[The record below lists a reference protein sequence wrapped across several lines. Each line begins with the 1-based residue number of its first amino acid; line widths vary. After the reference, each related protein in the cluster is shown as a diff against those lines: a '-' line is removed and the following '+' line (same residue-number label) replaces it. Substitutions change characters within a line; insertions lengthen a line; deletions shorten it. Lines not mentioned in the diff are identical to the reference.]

1 MSLIISETFSKHD
14 IGDNVI
20 YVGDNQ
26 YGIITTGIGRVVQ
39 VLDENPPLETI
50 YAVGYPDGNIWYF
63 KGDELRSVY
72 EVYGSDKDE
81 NCGDPIVEMNVRE
94 LRNRSLVGQKKYGVT
109 LNDANQDIMTNLQHL
124 LEEILDAS
132 NYIRKVMVELENKKP
147 VG

>member
-1 MSLIISETFSKHD
+1 MSLIISETSSKHE

-26 YGIITTGIGRVVQ
+26 HGIIPTGIGRVVQ
-39 VLDENPPLETI
+39 AINEEPPLETI

-63 KGDELRSVY
+63 KGDELRIVH
-72 EVYGSDKDE
+72 EAYGSGEDE

-94 LRNRSLVGQKKYGVT
+94 LRNRSLVGQNKYGVT
-109 LNDANQDIMTNLQHL
+109 LNDANPDIMTNLKHL
-124 LEEILDAS
+124 LEEVLDAA
-132 NYIRKVMVELENKKP
+132 NYIRKIMVELDNKKP

>member
-1 MSLIISETFSKHD
+1 MSLIISETSSKHD

-26 YGIITTGIGRVVQ
+26 HGIVPTGIGKVVQ
-39 VLDENPPLETI
+39 ILNGKPPLETI

-63 KGDELRSVY
+63 KGDELRSVQEAY
-72 EVYGSDKDE
+72 EYKEEED
-81 NCGDPIVEMNVRE
+81 CGDPIVEMNVRE
-94 LRNRSLVGQKKYGVT
+94 LRNRSLVGQNKYGVT
-109 LNDANQDIMTNLQHL
+109 LNDADPDIMTNIKHL
-124 LEEILDAS
+124 LEEVLDAA